1 MRALA
6 LLACLGLLAA
16 GPAAACG
23 PDADCAVAEGVYR
36 IHLPPGGAPTGA
48 ILFAHGYRGS
58 AANEMGNAAM
68 MAMADA
74 LGVAFVALSSRGDD
88 WTIPNAPGG
97 PKPADRDEV
106 AYARAVRDDVTART
120 GIPPARMLFAGF
132 SAGGMLTWN
141 VACEAGGDYAAF
153 LAVAGTFWQGPPA
166 RCPADAAIWHVHGT
180 SDATVPI
187 GGRPIGPVRQGDVE
201 AVLAFYRADRGLAPD
216 APMPLAGLDCR
227 RWTGPAASLS
237 YCLHSGDHEVR
248 ADWLRAVWRATFP
261 DG

>member
-97 PKPADRDEV
+97 PRPTDRDEV

-120 GIPPARMLFAGF
+120 GVPSARMLFAGF

-141 VACEAGGDYAAF
+141 VACEAGGRLRGLPRRRGHVLGRDRPRDARPTPRSGTSTARPTPPSPSAAGRS
-153 LAVAGTFWQGPPA
+153 ARSGRATSRPCSPSTARTGGWSRPTRCRSRASTAAAGRGPP
-166 RCPADAAIWHVHGT
+166 
-180 SDATVPI
+180 
-187 GGRPIGPVRQGDVE
+187 
-201 AVLAFYRADRGLAPD
+201 
-216 APMPLAGLDCR
+216 R
-227 RWTGPAASLS
+227 R
-237 YCLHSGDHEVR
+237 
-248 ADWLRAVWRATFP
+248 
-261 DG
+261 